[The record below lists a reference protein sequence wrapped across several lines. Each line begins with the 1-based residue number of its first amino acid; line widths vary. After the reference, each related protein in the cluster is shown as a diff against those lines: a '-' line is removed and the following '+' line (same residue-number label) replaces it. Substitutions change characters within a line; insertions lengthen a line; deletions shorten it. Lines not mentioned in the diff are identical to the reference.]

1 MIELFLVAHLKP
13 IVEAKARERQACG
26 QGGVLLSPI
35 SGKANMPV
43 DTEREMAKLAE
54 VGHDTWAK
62 YEVIQAKAD
71 DATKEALRD
80 GDISY

>member
-1 MIELFLVAHLKP
+1 
-13 IVEAKARERQACG
+13 
-26 QGGVLLSPI
+26 
-35 SGKANMPV
+35 
-43 DTEREMAKLAE
+43 MAKLAE